1 MPNSVKKVLRNT
13 KLTGIHNTI
22 GNILSTDPEY
32 VKALNTAISYNKNF
46 IITKDEN
53 SAKNAIS
60 YLINER
66 AIYHTGDGFLDLEP
80 AVFDNIDEKLQ
91 NLHII
96 YADALAYMNMNDY
109 SQLDIR
115 YKNRIFAT
123 KKE

>member
-1 MPNSVKKVLRNT
+1 MVHV
-13 KLTGIHNTI
+13 GW
-22 GNILSTDPEY
+22 
-32 VKALNTAISYNKNF
+32 A
-46 IITKDEN
+46 
-53 SAKNAIS
+53 
-60 YLINER
+60 
-66 AIYHTGDGFLDLEP
+66 
-80 AVFDNIDEKLQ
+80 DNIDEKLQ